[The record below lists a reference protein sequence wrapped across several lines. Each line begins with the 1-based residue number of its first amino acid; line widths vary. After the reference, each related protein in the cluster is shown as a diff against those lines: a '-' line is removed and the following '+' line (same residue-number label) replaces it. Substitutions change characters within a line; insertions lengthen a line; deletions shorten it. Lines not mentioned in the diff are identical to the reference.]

1 MTCYNPLPT
10 FSSISSLQ
18 KSNIFLSPRLESSQ
32 KILDSNFALYSPQ
45 RKSYTTKS
53 KNFSYKNNIELTAP
67 VNLFNY
73 KSHQSVKIQR
83 ELNSLSKTYNK
94 DALIKQNLRNRPIL
108 NLERG
113 EFDFSHQNV
122 ISILPSN
129 KIMVTTIH
137 SKKYSHN
144 NKHSKA
150 VLKKHSNVY
159 LVTAQNKQNNRDEFN
174 SFMKDLSLK
183 KKC

>member
-10 FSSISSLQ
+10 FSSVSSLH

-45 RKSYTTKS
+45 RKSYTRKS
-53 KNFSYKNNIELTAP
+53 NNFPNKNIIDLTAP

-73 KSHQSVKIQR
+73 KPHQSVKIQR
-83 ELNSLSKTYNK
+83 ELKSLGKTYNK

-113 EFDFSHQNV
+113 EFDFSYQNV
-122 ISILPSN
+122 ISTSPTN
-129 KIMVTTIH
+129 KIMVTSIH

-144 NKHSKA
+144 NKCNKA
-150 VLKKHSNVY
+150 ILKKNSNVY
-159 LVTAQNKQNNRDEFN
+159 LVTAQNKQNSRD
-174 SFMKDLSLK
+174 
-183 KKC
+183 